1 MIISVASGKGGT
13 GKTFVATNLAVSLK
27 KDVHL
32 LDCDVE
38 EPNSHLFLNPVI
50 DKTEPVI
57 APVPRIDLEKCSFC
71 KKCMDIC
78 RYGAIAVLKKDVMI
92 FENLCHSCGGC
103 FAVCPENALIE
114 QQRILGQIEHQTI
127 GHQTIEHQTRDH
139 ISFTHG
145 RLDIG
150 QVMVPPIIKKV
161 RSFTKHNQVTIIDA
175 PPGTSCP
182 VIAAMKGAH
191 FILLVTEPTP
201 FGLHDLKLAVETVRI
216 LDIPHGLI
224 INRAGLGN
232 DDVKFYAMEQNIPI
246 LMEIPF
252 DKRIAQIYSNGQI
265 VAEILPGYKEKFQDL
280 YDRIIQ
286 LMEKKEKDK

>member
-38 EPNSHLFLNPVI
+38 EPNSNLFLNPVI
-50 DKTEPVI
+50 DKTESVI
-57 APVPRIDLEKCSFC
+57 ALVPRIDLEKCSFC

-78 RYGAIAVLKKDVMI
+78 RYGAIAVLKKNVMI

-103 FAVCPENALIE
+103 FAVCPEDALIE
-114 QQRILGQIEHQTI
+114 KQRVLGTIEH
-127 GHQTIEHQTRDH
+127 GTIEHQIRSH

-145 RLDIG
+145 RMDIG

-161 RSFTKHNQVTIIDA
+161 RTFTRQDRITIIDA

-182 VIAAMKGAH
+182 VIAAVKGAH
-191 FILLVTEPTP
+191 FVLLVTEPTP
-201 FGLHDLKLAVETVRI
+201 FGLHDLKLAVETIKI
-216 LDIPHGLI
+216 LGIPHGLI

-232 DDVKFYAMEQNIPI
+232 DDVKLYALKQNIPI
-246 LMEIPF
+246 LMKIPF
-252 DKRIAQIYSNGQI
+252 DRKIAQIYSKGQL
-265 VAEILPGYKEKFQDL
+265 VAETLPGYKEKFQDL
-280 YDRIIQ
+280 YDKIIQ
-286 LMEKKEKDK
+286 LMENRGKNK

>member
-1 MIISVASGKGGT
+1 MIISIASGKGGT
-13 GKTFVATNLAVSLK
+13 GKTTVSTNLALSIDEEVQ
-27 KDVHL
+27 L

-38 EPNSHLFLNPVI
+38 EPNAHLFLNPI
-50 DKTEPVI
+50 IEKNEPVL
-57 APVPRIDLEKCSFC
+57 APVPQIDLEKCTFC

-78 RYGAIAVLKKDVMI
+78 RYGAIAVLKKDVLT

-103 FAVCPENALIE
+103 FEVCPEDAIIE
-114 QQRILGQIEHQTI
+114 KKRSLGEIEH
-127 GHQTIEHQTRDH
+127 GKSGK
-139 ISFTHG
+139 ISFIHG

-161 RSFTKHNQVTIIDA
+161 RSYSDPESVTIIDA

-182 VIAAMKGAH
+182 VIAAMSKAD

-201 FGLHDLKLAVETVRI
+201 FGLHDLKLAVETVKI
-216 LDIPHGLI
+216 LDIPHGLV

-232 DDVKFYAMEQNIPI
+232 DEVKNYANRESIPI

-252 DKRIAQIYSNGQI
+252 DKKIAQIYSKGEMI
-265 VAEILPGYKEKFQDL
+265 VDRLPEYKEKFQIL
-280 YDRIIQ
+280 FGKIRQ
-286 LMEKKEKDK
+286 LVEARGYNK